1 VLGFLDK
8 LVGVKTWNVYVS
20 GRISNTVLSHFNFFR
35 ISKQKKYY
43 LFFFFDV
50 VLDDFSAT
58 AAEMRVC
65 LEE

>member
-1 VLGFLDK
+1 MGLKLGMSMSQ
-8 LVGVKTWNVYVS
+8 GASQY
-20 GRISNTVLSHFNFFR
+20 TVLSHFNFFC

-50 VLDDFSAT
+50 VLADFSAT

>member
-1 VLGFLDK
+1 MSQGA
-8 LVGVKTWNVYVS
+8 S
-20 GRISNTVLSHFNFFR
+20 QNTVLSHFNFFR

-58 AAEMRVC
+58 VAEMRVC